1 MATTLEDLASGL
13 SLVLKEPVHI
23 ENECIVLGGNAEG
36 DYLVLQLGAND
47 KQLYLTIPIID
58 IDESGEKS
66 AAHLSALMELNGDTK
81 NYPLGRIAYN
91 AIAGSAHWIEL
102 IEKGFS
108 AKDLVGLIEAR
119 GKLIAQIRYALNS
132 TEKA

>member
-1 MATTLEDLASGL
+1 MATTLEDLASNL
-13 SLVLKEPVHI
+13 SLVLKESVRI
-23 ENECIVLGGNAEG
+23 ENECIVLGGNAER
-36 DYLVLQLGAND
+36 DYLVLQMGAND
-47 KQLYLTIPIID
+47 DQLYLTIPIFD
-58 IDESGEKS
+58 IDESSEKS

-81 NYPLGRIAYN
+81 NYPHGRIAYN